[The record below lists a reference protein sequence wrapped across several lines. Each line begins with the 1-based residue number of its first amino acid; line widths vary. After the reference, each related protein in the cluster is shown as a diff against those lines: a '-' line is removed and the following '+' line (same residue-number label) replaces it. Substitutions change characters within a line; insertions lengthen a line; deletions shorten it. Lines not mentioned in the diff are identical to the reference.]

1 MKRSR
6 HTAEPI
12 ICKLKT
18 VEQLF
23 AQGKSVVELRRVI
36 EVTQPTYYRWR
47 QHYGGMKGEEVRRLT
62 QLEKENGRLKKLL
75 AEAELERRQL
85 VRRPPT

>member
-23 AQGKSVVELRRVI
+23 AQGKSVVELCRVI
-36 EVTQPTYYRWR
+36 EDTQPTYHRWR
-47 QHYGGMKGEEVRRLT
+47 QQNGGMKGGMKGEEVKRVLC
-62 QLEKENGRLKKLL
+62 QSG
-75 AEAELERRQL
+75 
-85 VRRPPT
+85 